1 MDAKNYHKAKS
12 QSEWYVQAHCC
23 GSANMSYLDR
33 IDFSVATAEY
43 YRSNAVCEVTT
54 HEIFKKGLIVEGGPC
69 DLRMGSFGRQSCQ
82 TCHRLLECHGHFGM
96 IELAAPMYNITYQS
110 KMKDILSCLCLRCN
124 RLNVGRTDVIKEWAD
139 VMRAVKT
146 RKECLHCNAQRPVVR
161 RNGGYI
167 YVTGLAAS
175 SSLSAGLAGALTTTA
190 SSTHKQRLLA
200 SDAFANHL
208 CRLPEEDIELIT
220 RLHNGIDPRAFLFT
234 VWPVIPNT
242 ERPSFDAGDTGDTRS
257 MDKLTFRIANI
268 VELNKALA
276 NIINGVTPNLKP
288 DARNN
293 AELLL
298 QDTITLFYTED
309 HLKGSYLLQKKVTN
323 ASLPQSRQGIDE
335 GRPIFSR
342 IQGKEG
348 QLRSGLMGKR
358 VNYTGRTVATG
369 DPTLHLDEVGLP
381 QHFANILT
389 IPVKIWQFNIAE
401 WQQKVQQRDPS
412 IRRIVRVDGAI
423 IQFQQATKSDNITLE
438 YGDTVERCLK
448 DGDAVILNRQ
458 PTLHRP
464 SFLAMKTKIRPAD
477 IKTIGMNVI
486 ITKP

>member
-1 MDAKNYHKAKS
+1 
-12 QSEWYVQAHCC
+12 
-23 GSANMSYLDR
+23 MSFLDR
-33 IDFSVATAEY
+33 IDFSVATADY

-96 IELAAPMYNITYQS
+96 IELALPIYNITYQS
-110 KMKDILSCLCLRCN
+110 KIKEILSCLCLQCN
-124 RLNVGRTDVIKEWAD
+124 RLNIGKTDTIREWSD
-139 VMRAVKT
+139 VCKAVKT

-167 YVTGLAAS
+167 YVTGLS
-175 SSLSAGLAGALTTTA
+175 TTSITAGLSGSTATTT
-190 SSTHKQRLLA
+190 STGRHRLLA
-200 SDAFANHL
+200 SDAYQNHL
-208 CRLPEEDIELIT
+208 CRIPEDDLDLIT
-220 RLHNGIDPRAFLFT
+220 RLHNGIDPRSFLFT

-276 NIINGVTPNLKP
+276 NIINGVTPNPKP
-288 DARNN
+288 NARHD

-309 HLKGSYLLQKKVTN
+309 HIKGSFLLQKKVTN

-389 IPVKIWQFNIAE
+389 IPVKIWASNITE
-401 WQQKVQQRDPS
+401 WQQKVEQRDPS
-412 IRRIVRVDGAI
+412 IRRIVRQDGAI
-423 IQFQQATKSDNITLE
+423 IQFQQAIKADDIKLE
-438 YGDTVERCLK
+438 HGDTVERCLK